1 MWAILIIIALLW
13 LVSGLKASLLSII
26 AAVVL
31 IVILLLM
38 LWMRAL
44 APRMRNQPDLT
55 PLQNRFYAH
64 RGYYTEDQS
73 IPENS
78 LPGFQ
83 RAVENGFGIEL
94 DVHLT
99 KDGRLAVLHDENLK
113 RMCGADVNLSELSC
127 DELKEYRLKDTQERI
142 PLFSDVL
149 KVVDGKI
156 PMVIEVKPYG
166 GNIRTLCERLCK
178 ELEGYTGVYCV
189 ESFDPRAVYW
199 FKKHRPALVRGQLT
213 MSMHRYENIAPP
225 LTFALS
231 NCLTNF
237 ITRPDFIAYCVEDR
251 KNFSFR
257 LCKKLYAVQ
266 EASWTVRT
274 PADAEE
280 VLKTGGLIIFEYFDP
295 RIQQKQ

>member
-1 MWAILIIIALLW
+1 MEMWTFIIIVWMLLIVVGLTTSLISASAAIVLII
-13 LVSGLKASLLSII
+13 
-26 AAVVL
+26 
-31 IVILLLM
+31 ILLLM
-38 LWMRAL
+38 VWMRVL
-44 APRMRNQPDLT
+44 APRMHNQPDLT
-55 PLQNRFYAH
+55 PLKNRFYAH
-64 RGYYTEDQS
+64 RGYHTQDQS

-78 LPGFQ
+78 LHAFH

-99 KDGRLAVLHDENLK
+99 KDGCLAVLHDENLK
-113 RMCGADVNLSELSC
+113 RMCGADVNLSELNC
-127 DELKEYRLKDTQERI
+127 EDLEEYYLKNTQEQI

-156 PMVIEVKPYG
+156 PMIIEVKPYG

-213 MSMHRYENIAPP
+213 MSMHRYENVAPP

-237 ITRPDFIAYCVEDR
+237 ITKPDFIAYCVDDR

-257 LCKKLYAVQ
+257 LCKKLYGVQ
-266 EASWTVRT
+266 EVSWTVHT
-274 PADAEE
+274 LAEAEE
-280 VLKTGGLIIFEYFDP
+280 VQKTGGLIIFEYFDP
-295 RIQQKQ
+295 RVK

>member
-1 MWAILIIIALLW
+1 MWAVYLILL
-13 LVSGLKASLLSII
+13 SLLYVCALKISFLS
-26 AAVVL
+26 AAAAAMIVVMLLL
-31 IVILLLM
+31 IVWSLV
-38 LWMRAL
+38 L

-55 PLQNRFYAH
+55 PLKNRFYAH

-78 LPGFQ
+78 LPGFH

-127 DELKEYRLKDTQERI
+127 DELKEYQLKDSQEHI

-156 PMVIEVKPYG
+156 PMIIEVKPYG

-213 MSMHRYENIAPP
+213 MSMHRYEHIAPP

-251 KNFSFR
+251 KNLSFR
-257 LCKKLYAVQ
+257 LCKKLYGVQ
-266 EASWTVRT
+266 EVSWTVRT
-274 PADAEE
+274 PADAAE
-280 VLKTGGLIIFEYFDP
+280 VQKTGGLVIFEYFDP